1 MFIGLFQLIAVAWI
15 YGIDLFKN
23 NFQFHTKYYFNQ
35 FLKGSKRFIKDVESM
50 IGPRPKWF
58 RYLIIAFWNIICP
71 IGVLVIK
78 SIYFYVYFK
87 LIYIF

>member
-1 MFIGLFQLIAVAWI
+1 
-15 YGIDLFKN
+15 
-23 NFQFHTKYYFNQ
+23 
-35 FLKGSKRFIKDVESM
+35 M

-78 SIYFYVYFK
+78 SIYFYGQCEVSDQIHMSLCLNQGCYVER
-87 LIYIF
+87 